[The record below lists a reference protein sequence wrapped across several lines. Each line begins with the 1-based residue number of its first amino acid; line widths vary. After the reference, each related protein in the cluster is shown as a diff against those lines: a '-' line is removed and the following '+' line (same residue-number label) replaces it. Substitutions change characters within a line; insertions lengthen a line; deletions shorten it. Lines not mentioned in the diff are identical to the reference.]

1 MFPNRFEY
9 LSPISLEEALALLSN
24 HRDEAKLLAGG
35 QSLISLMKLRLA
47 NPKYLI
53 DLGRI
58 ADLHYLRDDGD
69 KISIGALTTYAQIK
83 ESEPLRNKCPLLPQ
97 TASVVGD
104 AQVRNRGTLGGSLAH
119 ADPHADMPA
128 AVLALEAELK
138 AVGPKGTRWIKADDF
153 FVTMF
158 TTALAPDEILTE
170 IRVPALD
177 GEKSAY
183 LKAARRP
190 SDFAMVGVAV
200 RLKIGPDQKCA
211 KIAIGVTGVTDRP
224 YRGVGVEKALEGEK
238 LDAKIIEEAA
248 AQVTEGIEVIE
259 DLNASK
265 PFRSHLARLYT
276 VRAIQATLQNRPAIA
291 RKEDRTSSSLADG
304 E

>member
-9 LSPISLEEALALLSN
+9 LSPISLEEALSLLSI

-58 ADLHYLRDDGD
+58 ADLNHLRDDGD
-69 KISIGALTTYAQIK
+69 KFSIGALTTYAQIK
-83 ESEPLRNKCPLLPQ
+83 ESELLRNKCRLLPQ

-119 ADPHADMPA
+119 ADPHGDMPA
-128 AVLALEAELK
+128 AILALEAELK
-138 AVGPKGTRWIKADDF
+138 AVGPNGARWIKAENF
-153 FVTMF
+153 FITMF
-158 TTALAPDEILTE
+158 TTALGPDEILTE
-170 IRVPALD
+170 IRVPAQD

-190 SDFAMVGVAV
+190 SDFAMVGVALS
-200 RLKIGPDQKCA
+200 LKIGPDQTCE

-224 YRGVGVEKALEGEK
+224 YRGAGVVKALTGKK
-238 LDAKIIEEAA
+238 LTSKIIEEAA
-248 AQVTEGIEVIE
+248 AQVTEGIDVME
-259 DLNASK
+259 DVNASK

-276 VRAIQATLQNRPAIA
+276 ARAIESALQA
-291 RKEDRTSSSLADG
+291 
-304 E
+304 

>member
-9 LSPISLEEALALLSN
+9 LSPSSLEETLALLSN

-97 TASVVGD
+97 TACVVGD

-119 ADPHADMPA
+119 ADPHGDMPA
-128 AVLALEAELK
+128 AILALEAELK
-138 AVGPKGTRWIKADDF
+138 AVGPNGARWIKADDF
-153 FVTMF
+153 FITMF

-170 IRVPALD
+170 IRVPALN
-177 GEKSAY
+177 GERIAY

-190 SDFAMVGVAV
+190 SDFAMVGIAL
-200 RLKIGPDQKCA
+200 RLKIGPDQTCE
-211 KIAIGVTGVTDRP
+211 KISIGVTGVTDRP
-224 YRGVGVEKALEGEK
+224 YRGVGVKKALIGEK
-238 LDAKIIEEAA
+238 LNAKIIEEAA
-248 AQVTEGIEVIE
+248 AQVTEGIDVME
-259 DLNASK
+259 DVNASK
-265 PFRSHLARLYT
+265 AFRSHLARLYT
-276 VRAIQATLQNRPAIA
+276 ARAIESALQA
-291 RKEDRTSSSLADG
+291 
-304 E
+304 